1 MSKKIRRLIVL
12 AIISASMAFATGCGA
27 GSAGKDTGKEAAST
41 VENGGNADSA
51 CEKGRKCTYK

>member
-27 GSAGKDTGKEAAST
+27 GSDGATAESTVADTGST
-41 VENGGNADSA
+41 GATKSGTWIHFLGNG
-51 CEKGRKCTYK
+51 